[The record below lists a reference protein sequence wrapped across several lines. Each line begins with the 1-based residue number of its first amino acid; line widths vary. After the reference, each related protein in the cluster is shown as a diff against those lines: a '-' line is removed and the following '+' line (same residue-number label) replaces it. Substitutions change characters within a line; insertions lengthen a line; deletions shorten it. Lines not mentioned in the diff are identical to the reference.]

1 MSLYIG
7 DDDIGRSIV
16 HITNTMEEVNTMKNT
31 NLLDS
36 TVFHSSLPYLN
47 IIASFTTNT
56 FRSVVKLPYSVDHGP
71 AYRAKFTMEVPLEA
85 MPYFNDNYMVFII
98 VSSRNSGYERFN
110 AFKVS
115 AGVASTISVQPH
127 YTSTGYA
134 SFTDKINFNN
144 NGNGYEEN
152 ISAYPNSTYK
162 YIELAWGRGTFY
174 SSALLQGSGRLEN
187 IDEISSTGLL
197 YVINI
202 KDNNYYPIINNP
214 NSVLIGNN
222 KFHILGD
229 TTFDLAN
236 ARFLERN
243 RPYDQYSFKLDN
255 LMVNPLNLNP
265 LPIVEIDLKSIY
277 GGNSFITKK
286 LSDNSIVDIVN
297 SSSTKFIRYAGTI
310 TVPIDSTMNYS
321 GTTIIDLS
329 SLSNVAFFIIVL
341 SGDYLNGWKNLD
353 IKPSFIE
360 MSEGDQEKTIGSH
373 TIITTNSQGGY
384 TECYIKTEISYTSNI
399 VRLSFITSFM
409 HSYFT
414 TKMRLLG
421 TCNILYFK

>member
-1 MSLYIG
+1 MSFYLG
-7 DDDIGRSIV
+7 ADINGNKIL
-16 HITNTMEEVNTMKNT
+16 HITNTMEEANTMKNT
-31 NLLDS
+31 NLLDG

-56 FRSVVKLPYSVDHGP
+56 FRSVVKLPYNIDGGS
-71 AYRAKFTMEVPLEA
+71 AYKAKFTMEVPTEA

-110 AFKVS
+110 VFKAS
-115 AGVASTISVQPH
+115 TGIASTIDVQPH

-134 SFTDKINFNN
+134 SFTNKINFNN
-144 NGNGYEEN
+144 DGNGYEEN
-152 ISAYPNSTYK
+152 ISAYPSYTYK
-162 YIELAWGRGTFY
+162 YIELAWGRGSFY
-174 SSALLQGSGRLEN
+174 SSELLQGYGRLAN
-187 IDEISSTGLL
+187 LDEISSTGLL

-202 KDNNYYPIINNP
+202 KDNEYQPIINNP
-214 NSVLIGNN
+214 NSVLIGNS

-243 RPYDQYSFKLDN
+243 KPYNQYSFKLDN

-297 SSSTKFIRYAGTI
+297 SSSTKFIRYVGTI
-310 TVPIDSTMNYS
+310 TVPIDLTRYNS
-321 GTTIIDLS
+321 GTTTIDLS
-329 SLSNVAFFIIVL
+329 SLSNVAFFIVVL
-341 SGDYLNGWKNLD
+341 SGDYRNGWKNLN

-373 TIITTNSQGGY
+373 TISTTNNQGAY
-384 TECYIKTEISYTSNI
+384 TSCANQAKISYTGGV
-399 VRLSFITSFM
+399 VRLNFITSFR

-414 TKMRLLG
+414 TNMRLLG

>member
-7 DDDIGRSIV
+7 DDDIGRSIA
-16 HITNTMEEVNTMKNT
+16 HITNTIEEANTMKNT
-31 NLLDS
+31 NLLES

-56 FRSVVKLPYSVDHGP
+56 FRSVVKLPYNIDGGN
-71 AYRAKFTMEVPLEA
+71 AYRAKFTMEVPPES
-85 MPYFNDNYMVFII
+85 MTYFNDNYMVFII
-98 VSSRNSGYERFN
+98 VSSRNGGNKRFN
-110 AFKVS
+110 VFKAS
-115 AGVASTISVQPH
+115 SGIASTIRVQPH

-162 YIELAWGRGTFY
+162 YIELAWGKGSFY
-174 SSALLQGSGRLEN
+174 SSELLQGNGRLAN
-187 IDEISSTGLL
+187 LDEISSTGLL

-202 KDNNYYPIINNP
+202 KDNEYDPIINNP
-214 NSVLIGNN
+214 SSVLIGNN

-265 LPIVEIDLKSIY
+265 LPIVEIGLKSIY

-297 SSSTKFIRYAGTI
+297 SSSTNFIRYVGTI
-310 TVPIDSTMNYS
+310 TVPIDLTRRVS
-321 GTTIIDLS
+321 GTTTIDLS
-329 SLSNVAFFIIVL
+329 SLSNVAFFITVL
-341 SGDYLNGWKNLD
+341 SGDYFNGWKNLN

-373 TIITTNSQGGY
+373 SVSTTNKQGGF
-384 TECYIKTEISYTSNI
+384 TSCANQATISYTSNV
-399 VRLSFITSFM
+399 VRLSFTTSFM

-414 TKMRLLG
+414 TNMRLLG
-421 TCNILYFK
+421 TCKILCFK